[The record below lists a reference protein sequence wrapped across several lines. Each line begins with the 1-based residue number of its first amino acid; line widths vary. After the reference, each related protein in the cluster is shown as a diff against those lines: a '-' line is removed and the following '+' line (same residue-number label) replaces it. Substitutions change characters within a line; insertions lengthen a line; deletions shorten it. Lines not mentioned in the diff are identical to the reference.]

1 MGLLKVNAAKEN
13 NDVYVSIFF
22 FFLWRKEIEYTL
34 SHEPL
39 CKNDLMKYLF
49 FGLRSWDFF
58 GIVKILDLTAN
69 L

>member
-13 NDVYVSIFF
+13 NDVYVSIF

-49 FGLRSWDFF
+49 FGLRS
-58 GIVKILDLTAN
+58 
-69 L
+69 